1 MKRKLP
7 IVFDN
12 MIADTEANKKSN
24 PIGSELLLRG
34 KNLHISLVF
43 ISQSYFKLLK
53 TIRLN
58 ATH

>member
-12 MIADTEANKKSN
+12 MIADIEANKKSYT
-24 PIGSELLLRG
+24 IGSELLLRG
-34 KNLHISLVF
+34 KKLHISLVF
-43 ISQSYFKLLK
+43 ISQSYFKMLK

>member
-12 MIADTEANKKSN
+12 MIADIEANKKSN

>member
-1 MKRKLP
+1 MKRKLS

-12 MIADTEANKKSN
+12 MIAEANKKSN

-34 KNLHISLVF
+34 KKLHISLVF

>member
-12 MIADTEANKKSN
+12 IIADIEANKKSN

>member
-12 MIADTEANKKSN
+12 IIADIEPNKKSN

>member
-12 MIADTEANKKSN
+12 MIADIEANKKSN

-34 KNLHISLVF
+34 KKLHISLAF